1 VIDAFPT
8 RLSFAEAQAIL
19 AGVAAG
25 RRLEVIRQP
34 LSRAHGAVLAADLVA
49 ALPLPGFNNSA
60 MDGFALRASEINAA
74 GEAGLRLAGEQ
85 FAGSSRE
92 LVLGLGECTRITTG
106 APMPAGAD
114 AVLIKEEAREIDGR
128 VMATTSVAAGAHL
141 RRAGEDVAVGERV
154 LRAGDVLTPARL
166 SLAAALGRDGLEVF
180 RRPTV
185 AVFTTGDELR
195 PPGQP
200 LAPGEIH
207 DSNRVLLQTLLM
219 AEGIEP
225 VAWPVLPDDPA
236 RMATALRDAAFSF
249 DLVITCGGVSAGEK
263 DHLPAL
269 LREQGEVY
277 FWKVRM
283 KPGMPVLFGRLGEA
297 LLLGLP
303 GNPVS
308 VLATFLTLGRG
319 LLDGLQGR
327 RELRQPLRAEL
338 LTPITKGH
346 ARLEFMRGNLSC
358 SETGQLQVRPNP
370 AVASHR
376 LRAAADANAL
386 IQLPEGAA
394 DYAVGD
400 RVDVLPFGG
409 LSGV

>member
-1 VIDAFPT
+1 VIDPFPT
-8 RLSFAEAQAIL
+8 RIAFAEAQAIL
-19 AGVAAG
+19 ARVAAE
-25 RRLEVIRQP
+25 RRLERVRQP
-34 LSRAHGAVLAADLVA
+34 LSRCHGAVLGVDVVA
-49 ALPLPGFNNSA
+49 GLPLPGFDNSA
-60 MDGFALRASEINAA
+60 MDGFALRAADINAA
-74 GEAGLRLAGEQ
+74 GDAGLRLAGEQ
-85 FAGSSRE
+85 FAGPSRD
-92 LVLGLGECTRITTG
+92 LVLGAGECTRITTG

-114 AVLIKEEAREIDGR
+114 AVLVKEDAREADGR
-128 VMATTSVAAGAHL
+128 VFATASVAPGAHV
-141 RRAGEDVAVGERV
+141 RRAGEDVAVGDHV
-154 LRAGDVLTPARL
+154 LQAGDVLTPARL
-166 SLAAALGRDGLEVF
+166 GLAAALGLDGLEVH

-219 AEGIEP
+219 AEGLEP
-225 VAWPVLPDDPA
+225 VAWPVLPDDPE
-236 RMATALRDAAFSF
+236 RMRTALRDAAFSF

-327 RELRQPLRAEL
+327 GQPRAPLRARL
-338 LTPITKGH
+338 LTPITKPH

-358 SETGQLQVRPNP
+358 SDAGQLQVRPNP

-376 LRAAADANAL
+376 LRGAADANAL

-394 DYAVGD
+394 DYAAGD
-400 RVDVLPFGG
+400 LVDVIAFGG
-409 LSGV
+409 LAGI